1 MCMSKYRVKGQ
12 RRNCDGRLEE
22 EAMEFQGCTLESKKS
37 FMVKGKKKS
46 VKTHLVLQ
54 KYLSDQ

>member
-1 MCMSKYRVKGQ
+1 MYMSKYRVKGQ
-12 RRNCDGRLEE
+12 RGNYDGRVEE

-37 FMVKGKKKS
+37 FSQSRKKNS

-54 KYLSDQ
+54 NI